1 MMNRSSATLNLRN
14 EEREEAFKLQSPSRR
29 IKTRATLGGRQPQPL
44 HVPRPDDRE
53 VPPVRGQY
61 GTRVQPLRHRDHR
74 RVHEAK
80 GEVSVVLHQLRA
92 PIEIARLE
100 GFDRELADRHRPHEA
115 CLGLDPLAPLNQIRD
130 LGQDGDGDHHLARAR
145 LPPAPYP
152 LVPGIAAVQEGVHRA
167 GIGDGGQSCGSRQR
181 SSSTRSDVSVCPL
194 SNRILH
200 TQGRCY
206 LPSPPHFSPYRPTA
220 VPPIFP
226 SSSQAELSPM
236 KTQGSN
242 KDVVFLSGVRTGC
255 GTFGGSLKD
264 HSATALGAIA
274 ARCAL
279 ERSAVPPDAIGHT
292 VFGNALQTSPDA
304 IYCARHIGLKAGLP
318 IEVPAVTVNRLC
330 GSGFEAITQGA
341 QLILLGEAEAVL
353 AGGAESMSQAPH
365 VVRGAR
371 WGLRLGPS
379 APLEDLLWEALKDP
393 QCGLSMAETAEN
405 LADKYKLTRKE
416 VDEVALGSQQRAKQ
430 AWDACVFQDEV
441 VGIPTKKKGQQV
453 EFRADEHM
461 RPETTLEVLGS
472 LKSYF
477 KKDGLVTAGNASGIS
492 DGAAATV
499 IASDEYAKAHG
510 LKPLGRLVAWAV
522 VGVEPK
528 YMGIG
533 PAPAARKALQKA
545 AMKLEQMD
553 LMEVNEAFA
562 PQYLAVER
570 ELGLDRAKTNVHGGA
585 IAIGHPLAASG
596 TRITIHLLHALRQQK
611 KRFGLGSA
619 CIGGGQ
625 GAAVIVEAFPA

>member
-1 MMNRSSATLNLRN
+1 
-14 EEREEAFKLQSPSRR
+14 
-29 IKTRATLGGRQPQPL
+29 
-44 HVPRPDDRE
+44 
-53 VPPVRGQY
+53 
-61 GTRVQPLRHRDHR
+61 
-74 RVHEAK
+74 
-80 GEVSVVLHQLRA
+80 
-92 PIEIARLE
+92 
-100 GFDRELADRHRPHEA
+100 
-115 CLGLDPLAPLNQIRD
+115 
-130 LGQDGDGDHHLARAR
+130 
-145 LPPAPYP
+145 
-152 LVPGIAAVQEGVHRA
+152 
-167 GIGDGGQSCGSRQR
+167 
-181 SSSTRSDVSVCPL
+181 
-194 SNRILH
+194 
-200 TQGRCY
+200 
-206 LPSPPHFSPYRPTA
+206 
-220 VPPIFP
+220 
-226 SSSQAELSPM
+226 M
-236 KTQGSN
+236 KTQGAN
-242 KDVVFLSGVRTGC
+242 KDVVFLSGVRTGF

-264 HSATALGAIA
+264 LSAIDLGAHA
-274 ARCAL
+274 SRAAL
-279 ERSAVPPDAIGHT
+279 ERARIPVAEIGHT
-292 VFGNALQTSPDA
+292 VFGNALQTSADA
-304 IYCARHIGLKAGLP
+304 IYLARHVGLKAGLP

-341 QLILLGEAEAVL
+341 QLILLGEADAVL

-379 APLEDLLWEALKDP
+379 APLEDLLWESLKDP
-393 QCGLSMAETAEN
+393 QCGLSMAETAEG
-405 LADKYKLTRKE
+405 LAEKYKLTRKE

-441 VGIPTKKKGQQV
+441 IGISIKKKGKDV

-461 RPETTLEVLGS
+461 RPETTLDVLLS
-472 LKSYF
+472 LKPYF

-522 VGVEPK
+522 AGVEPK

-533 PAPAARKALQKA
+533 PAPAARKALTKA
-545 AMKLEQMD
+545 GMKLEQMD
-553 LMEVNEAFA
+553 LVEVNEAFA